1 MTPEEERPITITVPK
16 ITGEEADK
24 ATDLVEQLVDQY
36 TLSPADTDA
45 LFQAMVTVF
54 IRDRMIYGDRKPS
67 VCSFAG
73 MHEGGSEGQNP

>member
-1 MTPEEERPITITVPK
+1 MTPAEEAPITITVPN

-24 ATDLVEQLVDQY
+24 ATDRVEQLVDQY

-54 IRDRMIYGDRKPS
+54 IRGRMIYGDRKPS
-67 VCSFAG
+67 ICSCAG
-73 MHEGGSEGQNP
+73 MHEEGSEE